1 MRWLVPYL
9 AYAYLMLVG
18 ATTRVRVHGEEHK
31 LELRKKDRR
40 FIYAFWHNRQ
50 IFFGVT
56 HRNDGNAVLVS
67 RSRDGELVCRLMA
80 LLDIAACR
88 GSSSRG
94 SVAGVFE
101 MMKTFI
107 ELFLDSFISFSLS
120 KRAMPSV

>member
-50 IFFGVT
+50 IFFGGGHHPRIFRV
-56 HRNDGNAVLVS
+56 DLV
-67 RSRDGELVCRLMA
+67 
-80 LLDIAACR
+80 I
-88 GSSSRG
+88 
-94 SVAGVFE
+94 FFQI
-101 MMKTFI
+101 T
-107 ELFLDSFISFSLS
+107 
-120 KRAMPSV
+120 